1 MPRAKNH
8 EYEEIEHIRE
18 DLDSLKNNVVEL
30 TKHLK
35 QDSKAQSKEIS
46 KEMKTRLQM
55 LQDQGRTHYKNVEK
69 HVQDKPGQSIAIA
82 FAAGLAASM
91 LIGRR

>member
-1 MPRAKNH
+1 MSKSKNTN
-8 EYEEIEHIRE
+8 YSEIDDIRE

-35 QDSKAQSKEIS
+35 QDGKEHT
-46 KEMKTRLQM
+46 KELKSTALEQLDSLKSSGQERYEILE
-55 LQDQGRTHYKNVEK
+55 GNVKK
-69 HVQDKPGQSIAIA
+69 HPGQAIAIA
-82 FAAGLAASM
+82 FASGLLASY